1 MPEDQKKM
9 ITAKVRDSYRLYKQS
24 MGEDID
30 NVKIETQDEKDIQEI
45 SPQIL
50 KEIEKYVLIIDST
63 IEKIQN
69 LFLKYHSIVT
79 PERKIQLE
87 QLVQALLQAKGSSN
101 LGKIRTITEQALT
114 TV

>member
-1 MPEDQKKM
+1 MPEDQKKT
-9 ITAKVRDSYRLYKQS
+9 ITAKVRDSYRMYKAS
-24 MGEDID
+24 VGEDIND
-30 NVKIETQDEKDIQEI
+30 AKVETQDEQDIHAI

-69 LFLKYHSIVT
+69 LFLKYHSVVN

-87 QLVQALLQAKGSSN
+87 HIEQNLLQIK
-101 LGKIRTITEQALT
+101 
-114 TV
+114 